1 MEVELEGASI
11 MMVDD
16 LDDGIV
22 TDNVGISERVQVL
35 VRGGTDTQDSIV

>member
-11 MMVDD
+11 MIVDD
-16 LDDGIV
+16 VDDEIV

-35 VRGGTDTQDSIV
+35 VRGGTDI

>member
-35 VRGGTDTQDSIV
+35 VGGGTDTRDSIV

>member
-1 MEVELEGASI
+1 

-22 TDNVGISERVQVL
+22 TDNVGISERVQDL
-35 VRGGTDTQDSIV
+35 VGGGTDTQDSIV